1 MPVDESPPEPT
12 NSKGEKIMTMR
23 TSEKVFNYICQ
34 QIDEADTYAKL
45 INAGRL
51 IEEYWWVLD
60 EGDEEILWF
69 NYSLAYN
76 DKAEKL
82 FFQMQ
87 NK

>member
-1 MPVDESPPEPT
+1 
-12 NSKGEKIMTMR
+12 MTMR

-60 EGDEEILWF
+60 EGDEEILSF

-76 DKAEKL
+76 AKAERL

-87 NK
+87 NN

>member
-1 MPVDESPPEPT
+1 
-12 NSKGEKIMTMR
+12 MTMR

-76 DKAEKL
+76 AKAEKL

-87 NK
+87 NN

>member
-1 MPVDESPPEPT
+1 
-12 NSKGEKIMTMR
+12 MTMR

-76 DKAEKL
+76 DKAERL
-82 FFQMQ
+82 FSQMQ

>member
-1 MPVDESPPEPT
+1 
-12 NSKGEKIMTMR
+12 MTMR